1 MTGIRT
7 YILIALTMAVALPT
21 AVALPRPQQDDDQ
34 TQIETLEVFLPVMV
48 FDKKGE
54 FVPGLTRQNFRVFED
69 GVEQQISS
77 FDAPTQLPLNIA
89 LLIDTS
95 SSVKRKLKFE
105 KEAAAAFV
113 MSILERSV
121 DRALLATFDSVVTLH
136 VDFSRDSGDLTRSID
151 AIKAGGN
158 TRLYDAIY
166 RVCEE
171 KMAQLPPGTRPVM
184 LVITDGSDVGSDRSL
199 DEAIAMAQRTSVTIF
214 GISTRN
220 YSDISAGTSRNS
232 VDKDLLRLCEE
243 TGGRSFLPY
252 QRLELEKAFAG
263 VRTLLRNQYVIYY
276 EPKNQARDGKYR
288 KIEVKT
294 ENIDRRA
301 DVRAKSGYF
310 AVPAGSDNVPR

>member
-1 MTGIRT
+1 MTGFRT
-7 YILIALTMAVALPT
+7 IVFVAL
-21 AVALPRPQQDDDQ
+21 AVLVAVPGLAAGTRQQQDDDQ
-34 TQIETLEVFLPVMV
+34 TQIEALEVFLPVMV

-54 FVPGLTRQNFRVFED
+54 FVPGLQRQNFRVFED
-69 GVEQQISS
+69 GVEQQITS

-151 AIKAGGN
+151 TIKAGGN

-184 LVITDGSDVGSDRSL
+184 LVITDGADVGSDRSL

-220 YSDISAGTSRNS
+220 YSDINAGTTRGS
-232 VDKDLLRLCEE
+232 VDKDLEKLCEQ
-243 TGGRSFLPY
+243 TGGRTFLPY
-252 QRLELEKAFAG
+252 QRIELERAFAG

-276 EPKNQARDGKYR
+276 EPKNQVRDGKYR

-294 ENIDRRA
+294 ENIDRKA
-301 DVRAKSGYF
+301 DIRAKAGYF
-310 AVPAGSDNVPR
+310 AVPAGTDTIPR